1 MLGEAEAGE
10 EGTCFRG
17 TYTKIGEEGIVSK
30 RTSVLRPEG
39 RVKNAGKGVQA
50 EGTAPAK
57 AQR

>member
-1 MLGEAEAGE
+1 MLGQVEAGE
-10 EGTCFRG
+10 EGTRFRG
-17 TYTKIGEEGIVSK
+17 TFTKIGEEGIVSE

-39 RVKNAGKGVQA
+39 RMKNAGKGVQA